1 VPNAHAHRRTS
12 RVLLFD
18 KESRVLLF
26 LTTAPDTSRVARWIT
41 PGGGLDAGETHL
53 EGALRELAEETGLTG
68 IPLVGPVW
76 SHSFDVPWDSAD
88 HDTGYAEFF
97 SATVDA
103 FDPSDAGWTAEERV
117 DVLAHK
123 WWTVGELLA
132 TTELYEPAELI
143 ELVRRQQPSC

>member
-1 VPNAHAHRRTS
+1 VPNTHAHRRTS

-18 KESRVLLF
+18 NESRVLLF
-26 LTTAPDTSRVARWIT
+26 LTMAPDTSRVARWLT
-41 PGGGLDAGETHL
+41 PGGGVDAGETHL

-68 IPLVGPVW
+68 IPLSGPVW
-76 SHSFDVPWDSAD
+76 TQSFDVLWDNAD

-97 SATVDA
+97 TATVDA
-103 FDPSDAGWTAEERV
+103 FEPSKAGWTAEERV

-132 TTELYEPAELI
+132 TTELYEPAELVD
-143 ELVRRQQPSC
+143 LVRRQLPSC